1 MFQKILIPVDGSQCG
16 DHAAKFGLEFA
27 KLLGA
32 RVVLTNALIEYATE
46 KDANRVIGPS
56 HRMAEKLGVPF
67 EVRLAEGRFLSIGDG
82 IIEASQES
90 NSELIVMG
98 THGREGVPRM
108 LLGSVAEWV
117 SRRATVPVMLIREQ
131 AHATTH
137 TTTHATTHPTT
148 GLPKLERILVA
159 VDGSPQSNLALTT
172 ASDLACALG
181 INLELIHVIP
191 DIPAVYSYTAY
202 EYAPMID
209 FAKYQ
214 HDLEAESQAIIA
226 AALALLDAHTPK
238 VAEVRTS
245 RVPADGTRLGD
256 AIIKTAK
263 EHNADLIVIGTHG
276 RSGVDL
282 LLLGSV
288 AERVSHR
295 SEVPVLMI
303 RAVNVAVEEKASEAA
318 SIGVAIPKT

>member
-1 MFQKILIPVDGSQCG
+1 MFQKILIPVDGSRCG

-27 KLLGA
+27 KRLGA
-32 RVVLTNALIEYATE
+32 HVVLTNALIEYATE
-46 KDANRVIGPS
+46 KDARRVIGPT
-56 HRMAEKLGVPF
+56 REMAEKLGVPF

-90 NSELIVMG
+90 NCELIIMG
-98 THGREGVPRM
+98 THGREGIPRM

-117 SRRATVPVMLIREQ
+117 SRRASVPVMLIRELM
-131 AHATTH
+131 HP
-137 TTTHATTHPTT
+137 TTHPS
-148 GLPKLERILVA
+148 GELQKLERILVA
-159 VDGSPQSNLALTT
+159 VDGSPQSNLALIT
-172 ASDLACALG
+172 ASDLACTLG
-181 INLELIHVIP
+181 INLELMHVIP
-191 DIPAVYSYTAY
+191 DIPAMYSYTAY

-209 FAKYQ
+209 FEKYQ

-238 VAEVRTS
+238 VADVRTS
-245 RVPADGTRLGD
+245 RVPANGTKLGD

-276 RSGVDL
+276 RSGVDV

-303 RAVNVAVEEKASEAA
+303 RAHEVKAEANANASVTANASVAV
-318 SIGVAIPKT
+318 PKP

>member
-1 MFQKILIPVDGSQCG
+1 MFQKILIPVDGSRCG
-16 DHAAKFGLEFA
+16 DHAATFGLEFA
-27 KLLGA
+27 KRLGA

-46 KDANRVIGPS
+46 KDAQRVTGPS
-56 HRMAEKLGVPF
+56 REMAEKRGVPF

-90 NSELIVMG
+90 NCELIVMG
-98 THGREGVPRM
+98 THGREGIPRM

-117 SRRATVPVMLIREQ
+117 SRRATVPVMLIREPLK
-131 AHATTH
+131 
-137 TTTHATTHPTT
+137 PTPQPT
-148 GLPKLERILVA
+148 PQPTPEHPKLERILVA

-191 DIPAVYSYTAY
+191 DIPAMYSYTAY

-209 FAKYQ
+209 FVQYQ

-238 VAEVRTS
+238 VAEVRTA
-245 RVPADGTRLGD
+245 RVPANGTRLGD
-256 AIIKTAK
+256 AIVTTAK
-263 EHNADLIVIGTHG
+263 EHRADLIVIGTHG

-295 SEVPVLMI
+295 SDIPVLMI
-303 RAVNVAVEEKASEAA
+303 RAVDVKAEANANESLAANASVAV
-318 SIGVAIPKT
+318 PKT

>member
-27 KLLGA
+27 KRLGA
-32 RVVLTNALIEYATE
+32 HVVLTNALIEYATE

-56 HRMAEKLGVPF
+56 RQMAEKLGVPF
-67 EVRLAEGRFLSIGDG
+67 EVRLAEGRFLSIGEG

-98 THGREGVPRM
+98 THGREGIPRM

-131 AHATTH
+131 AHATPH
-137 TTTHATTHPTT
+137 TTPHALT

-303 RAVNVAVEEKASEAA
+303 RAANT
-318 SIGVAIPKT
+318 GVAIPKT

>member
-16 DHAAKFGLEFA
+16 DHAAQVGLEFA
-27 KLLGA
+27 KRLGA
-32 RVVLTNALIEYATE
+32 RVVLTNALIEYASE
-46 KDANRVIGPS
+46 KDAQRVIGPS
-56 HRMAEKLGVPF
+56 RERAEKLGVPF

-98 THGREGVPRM
+98 THGREGIPRM

-117 SRRATVPVMLIREQ
+117 SRRATVPVMLIREL
-131 AHATTH
+131 AHPKTR
-137 TTTHATTHPTT
+137 PT
-148 GLPKLERILVA
+148 GEHPKLERILVA

-172 ASDLACALG
+172 ASDLACTLG
-181 INLELIHVIP
+181 INLEVINVIP

-209 FAKYQ
+209 FEKYQ
-214 HDLEAESQAIIA
+214 HDLEAESQAIVA

-238 VAEVRTS
+238 VADVRTS
-245 RVPADGTRLGD
+245 RVPANGLRLGD

-263 EHNADLIVIGTHG
+263 EHQADLIVIGTHG

-303 RAVNVAVEEKASEAA
+303 RAVNVEVKGKASE
-318 SIGVAIPKT
+318 VARANVAVPKT

>member
-1 MFQKILIPVDGSQCG
+1 VDGSKCG
-16 DHAAKFGLEFA
+16 DQAAKFGLEFA
-27 KLLGA
+27 KRLGA
-32 RVVLTNALIEYATE
+32 RVVLTNALIEYASE
-46 KDANRVIGPS
+46 KDAQRVIGPS
-56 HRMAEKLGVPF
+56 RDLAEKLGVPI

-90 NSELIVMG
+90 HCELIIMG
-98 THGREGVPRM
+98 THGREGIPRM

-117 SRRATVPVMLIREQ
+117 SRRASVPVMLIRELL
-131 AHATTH
+131 
-137 TTTHATTHPTT
+137 HPPTRSS
-148 GLPKLERILVA
+148 GPAKLERILVA
-159 VDGSPQSNLALTT
+159 VDGSPQSDLALTT
-172 ASDLACALG
+172 ASDLACSLG
-181 INLELIHVIP
+181 INLELMHVIP

-209 FAKYQ
+209 FEKYQ

-226 AALALLDAHTPK
+226 AALALLDSHTPK
-238 VAEVRTS
+238 IADVRTS
-245 RVPADGTRLGD
+245 RVPANGSKLGD

-303 RAVNVAVEEKASEAA
+303 RAANVAVEGKEPEASKASVE
-318 SIGVAIPKT
+318 IPKT

>member
-16 DHAAKFGLEFA
+16 DHAAQFGLEFA
-27 KLLGA
+27 KRLGA
-32 RVVLTNALIEYATE
+32 RVVLTNALIEYASE
-46 KDANRVIGPS
+46 KDAKRMIGPS
-56 HRMAEKLGVPF
+56 RDLAEKLGVPF

-98 THGREGVPRM
+98 THGREGIPRM

-131 AHATTH
+131 AHATTV
-137 TTTHATTHPTT
+137 P
-148 GLPKLERILVA
+148 PKLERILVA

-181 INLELIHVIP
+181 INLELMHVIP

-209 FAKYQ
+209 FEKYQ

-238 VAEVRTS
+238 VADVRTA
-245 RVPADGTRLGD
+245 RVPVNGMRLGD

-263 EHNADLIVIGTHG
+263 EHKADLIVIGTHG

-303 RAVNVAVEEKASEAA
+303 RAANIEVEGKASEVASA
-318 SIGVAIPKT
+318 SIAVPKS

>member
-16 DHAAKFGLEFA
+16 DHAAQFGLEFA
-27 KLLGA
+27 KRLGA
-32 RVVLTNALIEYATE
+32 RVVLTNALIEYASE
-46 KDANRVIGPS
+46 KDAKRMIGPS
-56 HRMAEKLGVPF
+56 RDLAEKLGVPF
-67 EVRLAEGRFLSIGDG
+67 EVRLAEGRFLSIGEG

-98 THGREGVPRM
+98 THGREGIPRM

-131 AHATTH
+131 AHATTV
-137 TTTHATTHPTT
+137 P
-148 GLPKLERILVA
+148 PKLERILVA

-181 INLELIHVIP
+181 INLELMHVIP

-209 FAKYQ
+209 FEKYQ

-238 VAEVRTS
+238 VADVRTA
-245 RVPADGTRLGD
+245 RVPVNGMRLGD

-263 EHNADLIVIGTHG
+263 EHKADLIVIGTHG

-303 RAVNVAVEEKASEAA
+303 RAANIEVEGKASEVASA
-318 SIGVAIPKT
+318 SIAVPKS

>member
-16 DHAAKFGLEFA
+16 DHAATFGLEFA
-27 KLLGA
+27 KRLGA

-46 KDANRVIGPS
+46 KDAQRVIGPS
-56 HRMAEKLGVPF
+56 REMAEKLGVPF

-90 NSELIVMG
+90 NSELIIMG
-98 THGREGVPRM
+98 THGREGIPRM

-117 SRRATVPVMLIREQ
+117 SRRASVPVMLIRELLKPK
-131 AHATTH
+131 
-137 TTTHATTHPTT
+137 THPNSEP
-148 GLPKLERILVA
+148 PKLERILVA
-159 VDGSPQSNLALTT
+159 VDGSPQSNLALAT

-181 INLELIHVIP
+181 ISLELIHVIP
-191 DIPAVYSYTAY
+191 DIPVMYSYTAY

-209 FAKYQ
+209 FEKYQ

-226 AALALLDAHTPK
+226 AALALLDSHTPK
-238 VAEVRTS
+238 VADVRTS
-245 RVPADGTRLGD
+245 RVPANGTRLGD

-303 RAVNVAVEEKASEAA
+303 RAVEVKAEANANDSVTANASVAV
-318 SIGVAIPKT
+318 PKT

>member
-27 KLLGA
+27 KRLGA

-56 HRMAEKLGVPF
+56 REMAEKLGVPF

-131 AHATTH
+131 AHATPH
-137 TTTHATTHPTT
+137 TTPHPTT
-148 GLPKLERILVA
+148 EHPKLERILVA

-303 RAVNVAVEEKASEAA
+303 RAANVAVEGKASEAA
-318 SIGVAIPKT
+318 STGLAIPKT

>member
-16 DHAAKFGLEFA
+16 DHAAQFGLEFA
-27 KLLGA
+27 KRLGT

-46 KDANRVIGPS
+46 KDANRVTGPS
-56 HRMAEKLGVPF
+56 REMAEKLGVQF

-82 IIEASQES
+82 IIEASQET
-90 NSELIVMG
+90 NSELIIMG
-98 THGREGVPRM
+98 THGREGIPRL

-117 SRRATVPVMLIREQ
+117 SRRASVPVMLIREQ
-131 AHATTH
+131 AQ
-137 TTTHATTHPTT
+137 PISE
-148 GLPKLERILVA
+148 LPKLERILVA
-159 VDGSPQSNLALTT
+159 VDGSPQSDLALTT

-191 DIPAVYSYTAY
+191 DIPAMYSYTAY

-209 FAKYQ
+209 FEQYQ

-238 VAEVRTS
+238 VADVRTA
-245 RVPADGTRLGD
+245 RVPANGTRLGD

-263 EHNADLIVIGTHG
+263 EHHADLIVIGTHG

-303 RAVNVAVEEKASEAA
+303 RAANVAVKTDAKDSEAA
-318 SIGVAIPKT
+318 NSSVAIPKT

>member
-16 DHAAKFGLEFA
+16 DHAAQVGLEFA
-27 KLLGA
+27 TRLGA
-32 RVVLTNALIEYATE
+32 HAVLTNALIEYATE
-46 KDANRVIGPS
+46 KDAQRVIGPS
-56 HRMAEKLGVPF
+56 REMAEKLGVPI

-90 NSELIVMG
+90 NCELIVMG
-98 THGREGVPRM
+98 THGREGIPRM

-131 AHATTH
+131 PHQTTEH
-137 TTTHATTHPTT
+137 
-148 GLPKLERILVA
+148 PKLERILVA

-172 ASDLACALG
+172 ASDLACTLG

-209 FAKYQ
+209 FEKYQ

-226 AALALLDAHTPK
+226 AALALLDAHSPK
-238 VAEVRTS
+238 VADVRTS
-245 RVPADGTRLGD
+245 RVPANGMRLGD

-263 EHNADLIVIGTHG
+263 EHEADLIVIGTHG

-303 RAVNVAVEEKASEAA
+303 RAVNVEVKGKASEATSA
-318 SIGVAIPKT
+318 SVAVPKT

>member
-1 MFQKILIPVDGSQCG
+1 MFQKILIPVDGSKCG
-16 DHAAKFGLEFA
+16 DQAAKFGLEFA
-27 KLLGA
+27 KRLGA
-32 RVVLTNALIEYATE
+32 HVVLTNALIEYATE
-46 KDANRVIGPS
+46 KDAQRVIGPS
-56 HRMAEKLGVPF
+56 RQMAEKLGVAF

-98 THGREGVPRM
+98 THGREGIPRL

-131 AHATTH
+131 AQATT
-137 TTTHATTHPTT
+137 AP
-148 GLPKLERILVA
+148 LKLERIFVA
-159 VDGSPQSNLALTT
+159 VDGSPQSNFALTT
-172 ASDLACALG
+172 ASDLACTLG

-209 FAKYQ
+209 FEKYQ
-214 HDLEAESQAIIA
+214 HDLEAESQAIVA

-238 VAEVRTS
+238 VADVRTA
-245 RVPADGTRLGD
+245 RVPANGMRLGD

-263 EHNADLIVIGTHG
+263 EHQADLIVIGTHG

-303 RAVNVAVEEKASEAA
+303 RTANIEVEGKTFEVARANVAV
-318 SIGVAIPKT
+318 PKT

>member
-1 MFQKILIPVDGSQCG
+1 MFQKILIPVDGSKCA
-16 DHAAKFGLEFA
+16 DHAATFGLEFA
-27 KLLGA
+27 KRLGA
-32 RVVLTNALIEYATE
+32 HVVLTNALIEYASE
-46 KDANRVIGPS
+46 KDAQRVIGPS
-56 HRMAEKLGVPF
+56 RQMAEKLGVPI
-67 EVRLAEGRFLSIGDG
+67 EVRLAEGRFLSIGEG

-90 NSELIVMG
+90 NCQLIIMG
-98 THGREGVPRM
+98 THGREGIPRM
-108 LLGSVAEWV
+108 LLGSVAESV
-117 SRRATVPVMLIREQ
+117 SRRASVPVMLIREQ
-131 AHATTH
+131 
-137 TTTHATTHPTT
+137 THPAARPASEH
-148 GLPKLERILVA
+148 PKLERILVA

-181 INLELIHVIP
+181 IDLELIHVIP

-209 FAKYQ
+209 LEKYQ

-226 AALALLDAHTPK
+226 SALALLDSHTPK

-245 RVPADGTRLGD
+245 RVPANGMRLGD
-256 AIIKTAK
+256 AIIGTAK

-276 RSGVDL
+276 RSGFDL

-295 SEVPVLMI
+295 SEVPVLMV
-303 RAVNVAVEEKASEAA
+303 RAANVAAEGKASEA
-318 SIGVAIPKT
+318 VAANVAVPKT

>member
-27 KLLGA
+27 KRLGA

-56 HRMAEKLGVPF
+56 REMAEKLGVPF

-117 SRRATVPVMLIREQ
+117 SRRATVPVMLIREL
-131 AHATTH
+131 AHP
-137 TTTHATTHPTT
+137 TTHATPHPTT
-148 GLPKLERILVA
+148 ELPKLERILVA

-238 VAEVRTS
+238 VAEVRTA

-303 RAVNVAVEEKASEAA
+303 RAANVAVEGKASEAA
-318 SIGVAIPKT
+318 STGLAIPKT

>member
-16 DHAAKFGLEFA
+16 DHAAQVGLEFA
-27 KLLGA
+27 KRLGA

-46 KDANRVIGPS
+46 KDANRVIGPA
-56 HRMAEKLGVPF
+56 REMAEKLGVPI
-67 EVRLAEGRFLSIGDG
+67 ETRLAEGRFLSIGDG

-98 THGREGVPRM
+98 THGREGIPRM

-131 AHATTH
+131 AH
-137 TTTHATTHPTT
+137 PTIV
-148 GLPKLERILVA
+148 PAKLERILVA

-181 INLELIHVIP
+181 INLELMHVIP

-209 FAKYQ
+209 FEKYQ

-238 VAEVRTS
+238 VADVRTS
-245 RVPADGTRLGD
+245 RVPANGMRLGD
-256 AIIKTAK
+256 AMIKTAK

-295 SEVPVLMI
+295 SEIPVLMI
-303 RAVNVAVEEKASEAA
+303 RVANVEVERKASEAA
-318 SIGVAIPKT
+318 SASVAVPKT

>member
-16 DHAAKFGLEFA
+16 DHAAQVGLEFA
-27 KLLGA
+27 KRLGA

-46 KDANRVIGPS
+46 KDANRVIGPA
-56 HRMAEKLGVPF
+56 REMAEKLGVPI
-67 EVRLAEGRFLSIGDG
+67 ETRLAEGRFLSIGDG

-98 THGREGVPRM
+98 THGREGIPRM

-131 AHATTH
+131 AH
-137 TTTHATTHPTT
+137 PTT
-148 GLPKLERILVA
+148 VPAKLERILVA

-181 INLELIHVIP
+181 INLELMHVIP
-191 DIPAVYSYTAY
+191 DSPAVYSYTAY

-209 FAKYQ
+209 FEKYQ

-238 VAEVRTS
+238 VADVRTS
-245 RVPADGTRLGD
+245 RVPANGMRLGD
-256 AIIKTAK
+256 AMIKTAK

-295 SEVPVLMI
+295 SEIPVLMI
-303 RAVNVAVEEKASEAA
+303 RVANVEVERKASEAA
-318 SIGVAIPKT
+318 SASVAVPKT

>member
-27 KLLGA
+27 KRLGA
-32 RVVLTNALIEYATE
+32 RVVLTNALIEYASE
-46 KDANRVIGPS
+46 KDANRVTGPS
-56 HRMAEKLGVPF
+56 REMAEKLGVPF

-90 NSELIVMG
+90 NSELIIMG
-98 THGREGVPRM
+98 THGREGIPRM

-131 AHATTH
+131 AH
-137 TTTHATTHPTT
+137 PTT
-148 GLPKLERILVA
+148 QPTTELPKLERILVA

-172 ASDLACALG
+172 ASDLACTLG

-209 FAKYQ
+209 FEKYQ

-238 VAEVRTS
+238 IADVRTS
-245 RVPADGTRLGD
+245 RVPANGMRLGD
-256 AIIKTAK
+256 AIINMAK
-263 EHNADLIVIGTHG
+263 ERNSNLIVIGTHG
-276 RSGVDL
+276 RTGIDL

-303 RAVNVAVEEKASEAA
+303 RAVEVKVEANAKPSVAANASVAV
-318 SIGVAIPKT
+318 PKS

>member
-16 DHAAKFGLEFA
+16 DHAAQFGLEFA
-27 KLLGA
+27 KRLGA
-32 RVVLTNALIEYATE
+32 RVVLTNALIEYASE
-46 KDANRVIGPS
+46 KDAKRMIGPS
-56 HRMAEKLGVPF
+56 RDLAEKLGVPF
-67 EVRLAEGRFLSIGDG
+67 EVRLAEGRFLSIGEG

-90 NSELIVMG
+90 NCQLIVMG
-98 THGREGVPRM
+98 THGREGIPRM

-131 AHATTH
+131 AHATTV
-137 TTTHATTHPTT
+137 P
-148 GLPKLERILVA
+148 PKLERILVA

-181 INLELIHVIP
+181 INLELMHVIP

-209 FAKYQ
+209 FEKYQ

-238 VAEVRTS
+238 VADVRTA
-245 RVPADGTRLGD
+245 RVPVNGMRLGD

-263 EHNADLIVIGTHG
+263 EHKADLIVIGTHG

-303 RAVNVAVEEKASEAA
+303 RAANIEVEGKASEVASA
-318 SIGVAIPKT
+318 SIAVPKS

>member
-27 KLLGA
+27 KRLGA
-32 RVVLTNALIEYATE
+32 HVVLTNALIEYATE

-56 HRMAEKLGVPF
+56 RQMAEKLGVPF

-98 THGREGVPRM
+98 THGHEGIPRM

-117 SRRATVPVMLIREQ
+117 SRRATVPVMLIREL
-131 AHATTH
+131 AHATPH
-137 TTTHATTHPTT
+137 TTPHPTT
-148 GLPKLERILVA
+148 GHPKLEHILVA

-303 RAVNVAVEEKASEAA
+303 RAASVAVEEKASEAA
-318 SIGVAIPKT
+318 STGVAIPKT

>member
-16 DHAAKFGLEFA
+16 DHAAQVGLEFA
-27 KLLGA
+27 KRLGA
-32 RVVLTNALIEYATE
+32 HAVLTNALIEYATE
-46 KDANRVIGPS
+46 KDAQRVIGPS
-56 HRMAEKLGVPF
+56 REMAEKLGVPI

-90 NSELIVMG
+90 NCELIVMG
-98 THGREGVPRM
+98 THGREGIPRM

-131 AHATTH
+131 PHQTTEH
-137 TTTHATTHPTT
+137 
-148 GLPKLERILVA
+148 PKLERILVA

-172 ASDLACALG
+172 ASDLACTLG

-209 FAKYQ
+209 FEKYQ

-226 AALALLDAHTPK
+226 AALALLDAHSPK
-238 VAEVRTS
+238 VADVRTS
-245 RVPADGTRLGD
+245 RVPANGMRLGD

-263 EHNADLIVIGTHG
+263 EHEADLIVIGTHG

-303 RAVNVAVEEKASEAA
+303 RAVNVEVKGKASEATSA
-318 SIGVAIPKT
+318 SVAVPKT

>member
-16 DHAAKFGLEFA
+16 DHAAQFGLEFA
-27 KLLGA
+27 KRLGA

-46 KDANRVIGPS
+46 KDAKRVVGPS
-56 HRMAEKLGVPF
+56 REMAEKLGVQF

-98 THGREGVPRM
+98 THGREGIPRM

-131 AHATTH
+131 AHATTL
-137 TTTHATTHPTT
+137 P
-148 GLPKLERILVA
+148 PKLERILVA

-181 INLELIHVIP
+181 IHLELIHVIP

-209 FAKYQ
+209 FEKYQ

-226 AALALLDAHTPK
+226 AALALLDAHMPK
-238 VAEVRTS
+238 VADVRTA
-245 RVPADGTRLGD
+245 RVPANGMRLGD
-256 AIIKTAK
+256 VIIKTAK
-263 EHNADLIVIGTHG
+263 EHKADLIVIGTHG

-303 RAVNVAVEEKASEAA
+303 RAANVEVEGKASEAA
-318 SIGVAIPKT
+318 YASVAIPKT

>member
-1 MFQKILIPVDGSQCG
+1 MFQKILIPVDGSKCG
-16 DHAAKFGLEFA
+16 DHAAKVGLEFA
-27 KLLGA
+27 KRLGA
-32 RVVLTNALIEYATE
+32 HVVLTNALIEYATE
-46 KDANRVIGPS
+46 KDAKRVTGPS
-56 HRMAEKLGVPF
+56 RDLAEKLGVPI

-90 NSELIVMG
+90 HCELIIMG
-98 THGREGVPRM
+98 THGREGIPRM

-117 SRRATVPVMLIREQ
+117 SRRASVPVMLIRELL
-131 AHATTH
+131 HPPTH
-137 TTTHATTHPTT
+137 SSGPA
-148 GLPKLERILVA
+148 KLERILVA

-181 INLELIHVIP
+181 VNLELMHVIP

-209 FAKYQ
+209 FEKYQ

-226 AALALLDAHTPK
+226 AALALLDSHTPK
-238 VAEVRTS
+238 IADVRTS
-245 RVPADGTRLGD
+245 RVPANGSKLGD

-303 RAVNVAVEEKASEAA
+303 RAANVAVEGKEPEASTA
-318 SIGVAIPKT
+318 SIAIPKT